1 MQLNLNNFCIS
12 MFQGICKI
20 YNATKLF
27 AVYLKFKFNFDTCI
41 LSGHSNQGGFFKL
54 HKTHLLKESGNV

>member
-1 MQLNLNNFCIS
+1 
-12 MFQGICKI
+12 MFQRICKI